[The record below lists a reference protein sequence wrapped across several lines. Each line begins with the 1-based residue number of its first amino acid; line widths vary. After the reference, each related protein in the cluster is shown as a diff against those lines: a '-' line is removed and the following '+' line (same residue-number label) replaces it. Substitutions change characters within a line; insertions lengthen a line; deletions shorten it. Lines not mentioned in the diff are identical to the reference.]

1 MLACSTGKYDGV
13 RIFQK
18 SSKIPTLSES
28 FLLFTLAIRKSTIKD
43 VRMGVSHRD
52 FLEHCKRVAK
62 FCYSLLFLPCKHTH
76 NLTLL
81 SIVCYTFGSIIHK
94 SKQPD
99 KLEFTY
105 SISVRIVN
113 TLGRLKISFFKNSG

>member
-43 VRMGVSHRD
+43 ERNARL
-52 FLEHCKRVAK
+52 FIFPKK
-62 FCYSLLFLPCKHTH
+62 FEKSRKVYIFVKSLP
-76 NLTLL
+76 
-81 SIVCYTFGSIIHK
+81 
-94 SKQPD
+94 
-99 KLEFTY
+99 KL
-105 SISVRIVN
+105 
-113 TLGRLKISFFKNSG
+113 